1 MKLFTATQ
9 MVSALIVSL
18 LIANSAYAAPAK
30 KGNPWYIQGN
40 FGGVFDSDA
49 KEKSLQD
56 LTDLGHQVTDI
67 RLETSNNSIQLEL
80 GYQLTENFALT
91 VGYIDFG
98 DVDYNV
104 SVNSKYTDELIKDIA
119 KTGPKYG
126 NGNTFGVVYS
136 YELLPSLVASV
147 DAGVLFL
154 ESEYQVTL
162 NLGSNQAPIYYTQ
175 TTSESSTEKYGGL
188 GLSYFFNKFEV
199 GGYYRYYD
207 IDGVASQWAGVRLGY
222 HF

>member
-1 MKLFTATQ
+1 MKLFTATK
-9 MVSALIVSL
+9 MISALTVSL

-30 KGNPWYIQGN
+30 KENPWYIQGN
-40 FGGVFDSDA
+40 IGVVFETNSS
-49 KEKSLQD
+49 EQSSQD
-56 LTDLGHQVTDI
+56 LTALGHEVTFTEVI
-67 RLETSNNSIQLEL
+67 TPHNSIQLEL
-80 GYQLTENFALT
+80 GYQLTENIALT
-91 VGYIDFG
+91 AGYIDFG

-154 ESEYQVTL
+154 ESEYDVTL
-162 NLGSNQAPIYYTQ
+162 HLGSVDKPIYYTQ
-175 TTSESSTEKYGGL
+175 TTSDSSTEKYGGL

-207 IDGVASQWAGVRLGY
+207 IDGVASQWAGIRLGY